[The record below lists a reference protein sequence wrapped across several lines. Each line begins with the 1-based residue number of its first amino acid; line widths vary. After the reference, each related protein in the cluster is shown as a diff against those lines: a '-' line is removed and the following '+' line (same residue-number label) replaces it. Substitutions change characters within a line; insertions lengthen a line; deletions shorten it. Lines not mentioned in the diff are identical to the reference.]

1 MPREKEC
8 FRDNLER
15 IDRAFPGKEMLSVAD
30 AMSFLGM
37 CRNTVR
43 KYYVTGK
50 IPYISKAD
58 LARAISSE
66 GKGCF

>member
-15 IDRAFPGKEMLSVAD
+15 IDRAFPGKEMLSVSD

-37 CRNTVR
+37 
-43 KYYVTGK
+43 
-50 IPYISKAD
+50 
-58 LARAISSE
+58 
-66 GKGCF
+66 